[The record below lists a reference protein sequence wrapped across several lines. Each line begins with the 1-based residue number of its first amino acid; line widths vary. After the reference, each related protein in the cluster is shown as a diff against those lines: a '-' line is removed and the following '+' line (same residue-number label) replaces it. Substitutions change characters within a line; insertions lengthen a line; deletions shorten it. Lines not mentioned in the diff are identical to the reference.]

1 MKKKIGDPIHPGE
14 ILADE
19 LEFIGINAA
28 ELAEKIDVPKN
39 RIYQIV
45 SGQRSVTADTALRLG
60 KFFGTGPRIWLNLQK
75 AYELDIASKQIG
87 KTLNGIVPYDHQT
100 TQATADQP
108 HT

>member
-1 MKKKIGDPIHPGE
+1 MTKKIGEPIHPGE

-28 ELAEKIDVPKN
+28 ELAKKIGVPKN
-39 RIYQIV
+39 RVYQIV
-45 SGQRSVTADTALRLG
+45 SGERSVTADTALRLG

-75 AYELDIASKQIG
+75 AYELDTASKQIG
-87 KTLNGIVPYDHQT
+87 NTLNGIVPYDHKSTQT
-100 TQATADQP
+100 TASQP